1 MQNTMFL
8 GKIFEDEFLCLKYF
22 ENTEF
27 LRVIELAFS
36 GSYNYTNVDVTI
48 LEFNFFNLIK
58 MW

>member
-1 MQNTMFL
+1 MPKTMFL
-8 GKIFEDEFLCLKYF
+8 GKNCEEEFLCLKYF

-48 LEFNFFNLIK
+48 WNSVFLPD
-58 MW
+58 